1 MIKNLKT
8 IFIIIYIVFA
18 FQNYIKAE
26 EFFFESGDVKILDE
40 GKRLYSDLGVKVTT
54 SDNIKITADQFD
66 YNKITSMLVLEGNV
80 IIYDLDNEAEIK
92 TNKIHYFKNLE
103 EIKTFGETK
112 IFIKDNYEIE
122 SKIITFL

>member
-8 IFIIIYIVFA
+8 IFIIIYIFLA
-18 FQNYIKAE
+18 FQNFIKAE
-26 EFFFESGDVKILDE
+26 EFFFESGEVTILDE

-54 SDNIKITADQFD
+54 SDNIKITADKFD
-66 YNKITSMLVLEGNV
+66 YNKITSKLILEGNV

-112 IFIKDNYEIE
+112 VFIKNN
-122 SKIITFL
+122 